1 MRRSL
6 WTQLIWIHSWQY
18 YLNDH
23 CSFHVGILAKEET
36 IWIEENIDSYDYI
49 KMRNVYLSKNKWKGM
64 CQTDENM
71 HNK

>member
-1 MRRSL
+1 M
-6 WTQLIWIHSWQY
+6 
-18 YLNDH
+18 
-23 CSFHVGILAKEET
+23 GILAKEEI
-36 IWIEENIDSYDYI
+36 IWIEENTDSYDYI